1 MKKALLSLLSIA
13 LLLVWNTASAAVT
26 VTDVTNGSEIRGV
39 TTPADAAGFAKVA
52 WDGSTFNLHGGF
64 TGLSDPR
71 WDDFYEGWLVRQS
84 PFAFISTGELE
95 KIDGEY
101 HDFFN
106 SSIDYREYDFYVL
119 TLEPNDGNDAPADHI
134 LEWATTLVD
143 ASVFAEKAETS
154 EKTEVK
160 TKVTTNLKT
169 APKVNSSSTTPPIT
183 IVDVTNWVEFR
194 GITTS
199 ADASG
204 FGKVAWDG
212 STFNLHSVFTG
223 LSDPRGDD
231 FYEGWLVRQTPFAFI
246 STGVLEKDAEGAYH
260 NIWSSSTDYSDYSLY
275 VLTLEPNDGNDAPA
289 DHILEGPVT
298 LVDASAFAKKE
309 VTTAHTNNTFTARQE
324 SIAQR
329 AEVILSTLSSSQ
341 KADLLERVLE
351 LQDRVST
358 LNISEA
364 TKVSYNEILEV
375 LAVILSK

>member
-143 ASVFAEKAETS
+143 ASVFAKKAETS
-154 EKTEVK
+154 ESDVVINLTGKNFEYSQDTIEVQKGDTVTVHFESTDGFHDWGVDEFDAWTERVETWGKTSVTFVADEAWSFEFYCSVGNHRAQGMLGWLIVK
-160 TKVTTNLKT
+160 DDKEEAATTVTTT
-169 APKVNSSSTTPPIT
+169 A
-183 IVDVTNWVEFR
+183 
-194 GITTS
+194 
-199 ADASG
+199 
-204 FGKVAWDG
+204 
-212 STFNLHSVFTG
+212 
-223 LSDPRGDD
+223 
-231 FYEGWLVRQTPFAFI
+231 
-246 STGVLEKDAEGAYH
+246 
-260 NIWSSSTDYSDYSLY
+260 
-275 VLTLEPNDGNDAPA
+275 
-289 DHILEGPVT
+289 
-298 LVDASAFAKKE
+298 
-309 VTTAHTNNTFTARQE
+309 VTTTHNDTGKEMTARQKE
-324 SIAQR
+324 IA
-329 AEVILSTLSSSQ
+329 AAVEAKIGNFSASQ
-341 KADLLERVLE
+341 KSALLTQVVN
-351 LQDRVST
+351 LQSRLST
-358 LNISEA
+358 LNISESRRSA
-364 TKVSYNEILEV
+364 YAEILEV
-375 LAVILSK
+375 LVYVLS